1 VEEWHKRIKLRHGG
15 ADEGDGDNDEPT
27 DGAADVDDTA
37 GNDGAVEMA
46 ERQSNNPLVRPSAA
60 TPINGGVA
68 ALGNDDAL
76 ARLGAQM
83 QAQQAQISVLLEQQA
98 KVMEAIG
105 VITSELSQSK
115 RDKTSRE
122 TVA

>member
-1 VEEWHKRIKLRHGG
+1 
-15 ADEGDGDNDEPT
+15 
-27 DGAADVDDTA
+27 
-37 GNDGAVEMA
+37 MA